1 MYFVSPS
8 LKETIH
14 ARDDEPA
21 PGDDDQNRLDG
32 VERKAVESMSGG
44 AACVWS
50 TRVCSSS
57 IVGRRQPV
65 PPRLLLTT
73 VLPQ

>member
-21 PGDDDQNRLDG
+21 PGDDDQNKLDG

-44 AACVWS
+44 ASCVWS
-50 TRVCSSS
+50 TMVCSS
-57 IVGRRQPV
+57 
-65 PPRLLLTT
+65 
-73 VLPQ
+73 